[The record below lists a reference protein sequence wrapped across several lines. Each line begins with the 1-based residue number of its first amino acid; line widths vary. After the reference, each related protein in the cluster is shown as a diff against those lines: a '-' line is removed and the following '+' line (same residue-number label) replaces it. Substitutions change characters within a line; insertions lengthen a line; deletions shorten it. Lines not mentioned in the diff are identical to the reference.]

1 MCGFV
6 VAPRT
11 LFHFLKRFSVH
22 ILCVFAVAPRT
33 TCTQA
38 SVKPCKICA
47 MNVFG
52 GDEGDRTPYP
62 LLARQV
68 LSQMSYTPT
77 VLEDNEVIT
86 LYPLSS
92 LRNKPQKLN
101 NDNTSALN
109 IG

>member
-1 MCGFV
+1 MGKSACYVRVCRCAAYYVYASSG
-6 VAPRT
+6 R
-11 LFHFLKRFSVH
+11 
-22 ILCVFAVAPRT
+22 AVQSACYFT
-33 TCTQA
+33 F
-38 SVKPCKICA
+38 
-47 MNVFG
+47 FG